1 MENNMNIKQPK
12 MVEVKYGDHSDYWHP
27 DPAVRAMLIDAMR
40 AVAAQSDMN
49 VTKIVDP
56 VNEMDRLADL
66 DAQVQ
71 GDHHAQAL
79 SWILNARP

>member
-1 MENNMNIKQPK
+1 
-12 MVEVKYGDHSDYWHP
+12 
-27 DPAVRAMLIDAMR
+27 
-40 AVAAQSDMN
+40 VAAQNDMN